1 MTQLESN
8 RITINKPVT
17 EVYQFL
23 SLVSNHEQ
31 LMPDQVSDWMSE
43 GDTCQYTI
51 KGTGSVSLKVKQRIP
66 DTSISFEPNGR
77 IPFPFEVIWNLE
89 NQGGQTAVKVIM
101 YAELN
106 PILKMVA
113 SGPLKNF
120 INLQINA
127 LKNTLDGQ

>member
-1 MTQLESN
+1 MTRIDSN
-8 RITINKPVT
+8 RVQIQKPMS

-31 LMPDQVSDWMSE
+31 LMPEQVSNWKAE
-43 GDTCQYTI
+43 GDTCEYTI
-51 KGTGSVSLKVKQRIP
+51 KGTGSVSLKVKQRVP
-66 DTSISFEPNGR
+66 ETSISFEPNGR

-89 NQGGQTAVKVIM
+89 NKNQHTEVQVVMNAD
-101 YAELN
+101 LN

-113 SGPLKNF
+113 AGPLRNF

-127 LKNTLDGQ
+127 LKRIMDEQ